1 MRKIREKEAERHR
14 AVHGRRSRASE
25 RCAGANAPRA
35 VDADAKGHADLSARG
50 GRRQIEIVPIVGQIE
65 GHYLLSDNMKTT
77 RYEQLLPHLAQIE
90 ERGEAGGVLLLLNTV
105 GGEVEAG
112 LAIAEM
118 VAGMR
123 LPTVSLV
130 LGGGHSIGVPLAT
143 AARMSFIVPT
153 ATMTLH
159 PVRYNG
165 TVIGAPQSWRYLS
178 GMQSR
183 VLSFIEA
190 HSGARREEVQAL
202 MLQSDDMASDLGTI
216 LTGEEA
222 VRIGLIDR
230 IGGLADALVALR
242 AMGGE

>member
-1 MRKIREKEAERHR
+1 MRR
-14 AVHGRRSRASE
+14 A
-25 RCAGANAPRA
+25 
-35 VDADAKGHADLSARG
+35 DADVRVQTDLPVQEC
-50 GRRQIEIVPIVGQIE
+50 RRQVEIVPIVGQIE
-65 GHYLLSDNMKTT
+65 GHYLLSENMKTT
-77 RYEQLLPHLAQIE
+77 RYEQLLPHLARIE
-90 ERGEAGGVLLLLNTV
+90 ERGEADGVLLLLNTV
-105 GGEVEAG
+105 GGDVEAG

-123 LPTVSLV
+123 VPTVSLV

-230 IGGLADALVALR
+230 IGGLADALAALR
-242 AMGGE
+242 AMSGG